1 MSVGLVVVVSAVRWF
16 CPVGVNGGAC
26 NMWFMRPRGGRGDA
40 PSHPPWHNMRP
51 MGVRGCPLPPIGNV
65 DAIAAR
71 GKRGGAEWGAV
82 ALRVPV
88 PLPSALTKRRA
99 RRTCERWAR
108 VSVCVWPTRN
118 VRAACDPCGCLV
130 RAGECVCWPSRAR
143 GAACDPCGCLV
154 RAGECVRWPS
164 RASGVCVCVF

>member
-1 MSVGLVVVVSAVRWF
+1 MSVGLVLVLVLVLLS
-16 CPVGVNGGAC
+16 CGPVLWGSMGGRATC
-26 NMWFMRPRGGRGDA
+26 FYATEGGRGGA

-99 RRTCERWAR
+99 ACAGVWDK
-108 VSVCVWPTRN
+108 SVQ
-118 VRAACDPCGCLV
+118 A
-130 RAGECVCWPSRAR
+130 E
-143 GAACDPCGCLV
+143 
-154 RAGECVRWPS
+154 
-164 RASGVCVCVF
+164 RASGWRV